1 MRKEVALEIASQRRA
16 LIGDLKEMLI
26 DKLSLSQEPNE
37 IAEDASLFGS
47 GLGLDSIDA
56 LEIVVAI
63 EERFDVSI
71 SDDNMSVFRSIDTI
85 ADFITEHQGVAA

>member
-1 MRKEVALEIASQRRA
+1 MRKKEALEIASQRRA
-16 LIGDLKEMLI
+16 LIQDLKEMLI
-26 DKLSLSQEPNE
+26 DKLSLSQESNE

-71 SDDNMSVFRSIDTI
+71 NDDNMSVFRSIDTI
-85 ADFITEHQGVAA
+85 ADFITENQGVVA

>member
-16 LIGDLKEMLI
+16 LTGDLKEMLI

-85 ADFITEHQGVAA
+85 ADFITAHQGVAA

>member
-85 ADFITEHQGVAA
+85 ADFITAHQGVAA